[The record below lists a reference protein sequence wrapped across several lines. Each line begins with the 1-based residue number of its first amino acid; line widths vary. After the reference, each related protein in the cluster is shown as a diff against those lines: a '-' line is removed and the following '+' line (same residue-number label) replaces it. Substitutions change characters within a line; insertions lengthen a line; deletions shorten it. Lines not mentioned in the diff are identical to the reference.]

1 MPATFTPLL
10 QLVRLH
16 KAFLEMRIQNFMATY
31 QLETSFSQFARKFCA
46 LAWDGFCPFYK
57 SDLIKANYL

>member
-16 KAFLEMRIQNFMATY
+16 KAFLEMRIKNFMATY
-31 QLETSFSQFARKFCA
+31 QLETSFSQF
-46 LAWDGFCPFYK
+46 
-57 SDLIKANYL
+57 S